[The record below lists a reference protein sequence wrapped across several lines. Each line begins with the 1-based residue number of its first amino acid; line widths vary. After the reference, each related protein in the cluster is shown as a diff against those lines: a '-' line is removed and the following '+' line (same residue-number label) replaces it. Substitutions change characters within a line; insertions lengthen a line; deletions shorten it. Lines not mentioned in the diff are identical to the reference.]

1 MEIHAYL
8 STGRRS
14 LSLHKPYFS
23 FVAPRH
29 FAPRRCKKN
38 SAASFLVCR
47 LLFPLGKGKW
57 KWNFSLAPRARDK
70 DFTPFASKKSRKFLL
85 IFSTMRARWIRWKY
99 SNSLKFTPSPFRN
112 LQFPVQEMKYIIPL
126 PVLEICYSRK
136 RRENTARVEKRKRW
150 VSAEGSSKG
159 WGRGRARNPLMDFE
173 YTEFEWYMHSAR

>member
-47 LLFPLGKGKW
+47 LLFPLGKEKW

-85 IFSTMRARWIRWKY
+85 IFSTMRARYGIDENIQIR
-99 SNSLKFTPSPFRN
+99 SNSPLLRLVIFNFQSRRWNILSRFPFLKFVILEKGGKTRGFRQGLKSGN
-112 LQFPVQEMKYIIPL
+112 GGFP
-126 PVLEICYSRK
+126 RK
-136 RRENTARVEKRKRW
+136 GHRRVE
-150 VSAEGSSKG
+150 AEE
-159 WGRGRARNPLMDFE
+159 GRETL
-173 YTEFEWYMHSAR
+173 